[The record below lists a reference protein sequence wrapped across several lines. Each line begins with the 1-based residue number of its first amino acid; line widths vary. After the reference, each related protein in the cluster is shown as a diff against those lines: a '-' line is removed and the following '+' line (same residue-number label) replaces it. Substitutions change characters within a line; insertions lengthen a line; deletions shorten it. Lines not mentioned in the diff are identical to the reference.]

1 MRKIIYIMVGTFSI
15 VYWLQSLEKK
25 FKDKKTFD
33 KFKLPILTTS
43 IVGLVANHFCKPTN
57 NINNGVINQEIF
69 TEMAN
74 F

>member
-1 MRKIIYIMVGTFSI
+1 MKKIIYSMLATFI
-15 VYWLQSLEKK
+15 VIYWLQSLEKN
-25 FKDKKTFD
+25 FKNKKQFD
-33 KFKLPILTTS
+33 KFKLPLLTTS